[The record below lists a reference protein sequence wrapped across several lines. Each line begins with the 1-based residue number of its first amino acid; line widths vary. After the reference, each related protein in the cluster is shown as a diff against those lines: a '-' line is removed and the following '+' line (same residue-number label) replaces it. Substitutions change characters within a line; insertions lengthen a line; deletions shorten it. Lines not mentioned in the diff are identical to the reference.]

1 MQWVP
6 SDRGFILGLEVAGK
20 ANRFAHRSWSRE
32 ASGQAHSTGHPSLCI
47 VGEMSMVLPN
57 TVFMRNLTAAG
68 TLQPLV
74 GRDTR
79 VVVSRG
85 AGRAKT
91 TPGGMLPG
99 IPARVWFDSTWW
111 WIPWS
116 RLFTT
121 RPPGDWEMEACKFGF
136 CAQRPKQDSGGRSV
150 RVSSTVKLGP
160 ERKSNL
166 RHYLVLCPPS

>member
-6 SDRGFILGLEVAGK
+6 CDRGFILGLEVAGK

-32 ASGQAHSTGHPSLCI
+32 ASGQAHGTGHPSLCI

-79 VVVSRG
+79 VVGRG

-99 IPARVWFDSTWW
+99 IPTRVGFDSTWW
-111 WIPWS
+111 QIPLS

-136 CAQRPKQDSGGRSV
+136 GAQRTK
-150 RVSSTVKLGP
+150 
-160 ERKSNL
+160 
-166 RHYLVLCPPS
+166 

>member
-79 VVVSRG
+79 VVGRG

-99 IPARVWFDSTWW
+99 IPTRVGFDSTWW
-111 WIPWS
+111 WIPLS
-116 RLFTT
+116 RLSTT

-136 CAQRPKQDSGGRSV
+136 GAQRSKQDSGGRSV
-150 RVSSTVKLGP
+150 RVPSTVELSP
-160 ERKSNL
+160 ERTSYL
-166 RHYLVLCPPS
+166 WHYLILLPPR